1 MAELIK
7 IVIDDSK
14 LVAIIRQTRDKKP
27 MRIVAD
33 GVEYGIHQ
41 ELGTHR
47 TAAHPFMRPAVESV
61 RPGFAKAFKAAG
73 SNFALAEQVVEK
85 TARDVERLAKQ
96 NAPVDTGAL
105 RASIHVVK
113 GERIEIEFEKLAG
126 GKVIE

>member
-1 MAELIK
+1 MPKLIR
-7 IVIDDSK
+7 IVIDDTK
-14 LVAIIRQTRDKKP
+14 LVRMIKQTRGKKP

-47 TAAHPFMRPAVESV
+47 TAAQPFMRPAVESV
-61 RPGFAKAFKAAG
+61 RPGFTTAWKAAG
-73 SNFALAEQVVEK
+73 SNFGLADKVVEK

-113 GERIEIEFEKLAG
+113 GERYEVKE
-126 GKVIE
+126 